1 MLKKSLFSILF
12 MMATYLT
19 QAQTIDTVFLK
30 NLLES
35 HPELFSHVLNHP
47 THNEVQILYTQID
60 RDENNVPHFTSYS
73 YRLNANHYFYPA
85 STVKLPTAIFA
96 LEKLNELN
104 KPGLSMKSTMKTDS
118 SFTGET
124 RKESDTLAENGL
136 PSVEQYVKEILLVS
150 DNYAYNRLYEF
161 VGRGEINDKLKKY
174 NLNHTR
180 IINRLAIGDGGEA
193 SKHTNS
199 IDFYEGDKL
208 IYHQPAQ
215 YDPRDYPMHLENMLM
230 GKGYMDRNGKL
241 VMQPMDFSNNNVY
254 TIEDQQSVLKRLI
267 FPEAY
272 PKEQQFNLTEDQYK
286 LIYKYMSMFPT
297 ESKHPTYSPPEYYP
311 AYCKWVFYGGD
322 SLAMIEPHVRIFDKI
337 GDSYGFNI
345 DNAYIV
351 DFKNKVEFMLTVVAQ
366 SNDAQIYNTNK
377 YEYKTVTL
385 PFMKNLGQLIWQYEL
400 KRSRRYVPDL
410 KKYKFRY

>member
-1 MLKKSLFSILF
+1 
-12 MMATYLT
+12 MATYLT

-410 KKYKFRY
+410 KKYKFRYWSQI